1 MNITPFAMRKQ
12 ASGGNLKVRN
22 TSFLFRLIPL
32 VFVSL
37 AIVLTAVQLVQYSAQ
52 RADYPP
58 QMTIGGVA
66 VGGLNPQAATQRLY
80 QVYSSPIELRYG
92 NAVIQLDPNLVG
104 FTLDAE
110 SMLAA
115 ADIQRTGASFWGGF
129 WDYLWNRRAAGS
141 DVPLVSDVSE
151 DRLRTYLKEEISSR
165 YDQPPIPA
173 QPVPGSTDFLP
184 GQPGQ
189 VLDIE
194 RAIVSIE
201 DAMHSPT
208 NRTVVLSA
216 QNQTATRPT
225 LDTIQL
231 LIQSLIDKDGFTGI
245 LGLYLLDLQTG
256 EELHFG
262 YQAGQ
267 YLTVNPDIAFTA
279 ASTIKIPIMVSAY
292 LHSNGKPDEKTS
304 ALLTEMIKQSDN
316 PPADELMRAID
327 PVRGPLVV
335 SDDMKKLQLDNTF
348 LAGFFC
354 DIYNP
359 CPLLQK
365 FTTPANQRTD
375 ITTNPDAYSQTTTS
389 DMGMLL
395 GDLYQCA
402 QSGGGALAVA
412 FPGQLDQ
419 AACQQMITLL
429 EEDKIGVLIQAGV
442 PEGTAVAHKHGWVT
456 DPASG
461 IMYNVS
467 DAAIV
472 YTPGGNYIL
481 TIYTYDANQI
491 IWDQVSHMFSEISR
505 AVYNYFNLPVQ

>member
-1 MNITPFAMRKQ
+1 MR
-12 ASGGNLKVRN
+12 VRN
-22 TSFLFRLIPL
+22 TSFLLRLIPL
-32 VFVSL
+32 VFVSI
-37 AIVLTAVQLVQYSAQ
+37 AIVLTAIQLVRYSAQ

-58 QMTIGGVA
+58 QMTIGGVS
-66 VGGLNPQAATQRLY
+66 VGGLNPQAATQRLF

-92 NAVIQLDPNLVG
+92 DAIIHLDPNLVG

-110 SMLAA
+110 AMLAA

-129 WDYLWNRRAAGS
+129 WDYLWNRRAPGS
-141 DVPLVSDVSE
+141 DVPLVFDVSE
-151 DRLRTYLKEEISSR
+151 DRLRTYLQQEISSR

-173 QPVPGSTDFLP
+173 QPIPGSTDFLP

-194 RAIVSIE
+194 RAIVSIQ
-201 DAMHSPT
+201 DAMQSST

-216 QNQTATRPT
+216 QNSAVTRPSTDT
-225 LDTIQL
+225 LKL
-231 LIQSLIDKDGFTGI
+231 LIRSLIDKEGFTGI
-245 LGLYLLDLQTG
+245 VGFYLLDLQTG

-262 YQAGQ
+262 YQAGN
-267 YLTVNPDIAFTA
+267 YITVNPDIAFTA

-292 LHSNGKPDEKTS
+292 LRSNGKPDDATN

-335 SDDMKKLQLDNTF
+335 SDDMMKLQLENTF

-359 CPLLQK
+359 CPLLQRYN
-365 FTTPANQRTD
+365 TPANQRTD
-375 ITTNPDAYSQTTTS
+375 ITTNPDAYSQSTTS

-395 GDLYQCA
+395 EDLYQCA
-402 QSGGGALAVA
+402 QNGGGALAVA

-419 AACQQMITLL
+419 AACQQMIGLL

-456 DPASG
+456 DPGSG

-481 TIYTYDANQI
+481 TIYTYDSNQI
-491 IWDQVSHMFSEISR
+491 IWDQVARMFSEISR
-505 AVYNYFNLPVQ
+505 AVYNYFNLPGQ

>member
-1 MNITPFAMRKQ
+1 MFP
-12 ASGGNLKVRN
+12 GGRLKVRN
-22 TSFLFRLIPL
+22 TSFLFRVVPLIFIS
-32 VFVSL
+32 VAV
-37 AIVLTAVQLVQYSAQ
+37 VLTAIQLVQYSAG

-66 VGGLNPQAATQRLY
+66 VGGLNPQAATQRLF
-80 QVYSSPIELRYG
+80 QVYSSPVELRYG

-110 SMLAA
+110 AMLAA

-129 WDYLWNRRAAGS
+129 WDYLWNRHAPGS
-141 DVPLVSDVSE
+141 DVPLVSSVSE
-151 DRLRTYLKEEISSR
+151 DRLRTYLQQEISSR

-173 QPVPGSTDFLP
+173 QPIPGSTDFLP

-194 RAIVSIE
+194 RAIVSIQ
-201 DAMHSPT
+201 DAMRSPT

-216 QNQTATRPT
+216 QNSAASRPT
-225 LDTIQL
+225 TETLKL
-231 LIQSLIDKDGFTGI
+231 LIQSLVEREGFTGI
-245 LGLYLLDLQTG
+245 IGFYLLDLQTG
-256 EELHFG
+256 DELHFG

-267 YLTVNPDIAFTA
+267 YISVNPDIAFTA
-279 ASTIKIPIMVSAY
+279 ASTIKIPIMVSAFV
-292 LHSNGKPDEKTS
+292 HNNGKPDNATTT
-304 ALLTEMIKQSDN
+304 LLTEMIKQSEN
-316 PPADELMRAID
+316 PPADALMRTID

-335 SDDMKKLQLDNTF
+335 SEDMAKLQLQNTF

-359 CPLLQK
+359 CPLLQR
-365 FTTPANQRTD
+365 FTTPANQRKD
-375 ITTNPDAYSQTTTS
+375 FTTNPDAYSQTTTS

-395 GDLYQCA
+395 EDVYQCA
-402 QSGGGALAVA
+402 QNGGGALVVT

-419 AACQQMITLL
+419 AACQQMVNLL

-456 DPASG
+456 DPGSG

-481 TIYTYDANQI
+481 TIYTYDSNQI
-491 IWDQVSHMFSEISR
+491 IWDQVSRMFSEISR
-505 AVYNYFNLPVQ
+505 AVYNYFNLPGQ